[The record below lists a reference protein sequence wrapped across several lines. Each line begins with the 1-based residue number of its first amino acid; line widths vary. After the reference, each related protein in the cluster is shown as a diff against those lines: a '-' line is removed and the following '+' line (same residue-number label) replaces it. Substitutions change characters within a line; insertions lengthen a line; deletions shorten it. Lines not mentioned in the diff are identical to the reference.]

1 MLKSTVSYSDLS
13 YIATK
18 RIFFSSFSVLTLN
31 YKPQNRQYK
40 NTQIEKSLKTL
51 INKGIEAKKGEKVD
65 KTKCTITTI

>member
-1 MLKSTVSYSDLS
+1 MKYFLDTNIILILFQGRQKE
-13 YIATK
+13 IK
-18 RIFFSSFSVLTLN
+18 